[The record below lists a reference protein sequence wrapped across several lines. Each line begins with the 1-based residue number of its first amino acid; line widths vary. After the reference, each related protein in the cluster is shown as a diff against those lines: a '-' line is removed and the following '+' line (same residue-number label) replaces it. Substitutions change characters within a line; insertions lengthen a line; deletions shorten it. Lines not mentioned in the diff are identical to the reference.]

1 MKEIGEDANN
11 AQAQDIALNIY
22 TTGAFLAMT
31 RGQKYWEGF
40 ARKAL
45 RDDRVDQYKQT
56 GFGSYEF
63 SSGSEIADEEV
74 ADSIFKMIRI
84 SSRMSQDALEERG
97 QNEGGQADTGAG
109 INMEGKSAY
118 VGSTFRG
125 GRLTGGFKAS
135 AGSTITINSMMS
147 SSKRIAKAAQY
158 FKKSQDKEGEDNA
171 VLIEYSMTGKGA
183 VDISGVSKVQNEAE
197 VLIPANTE
205 FKVVTELRK
214 AVILEDGIRWE
225 DAQDA
230 PSAEERSQRNGEAS
244 GKKKDSMFPM
254 RGYVVR
260 LEEVRGPGAAKREE
274 DGKVADMRREIREIY
289 RRRMGERQ
297 RAAAQ

>member
-1 MKEIGEDANN
+1 
-11 AQAQDIALNIY
+11 
-22 TTGAFLAMT
+22 
-31 RGQKYWEGF
+31 
-40 ARKAL
+40 
-45 RDDRVDQYKQT
+45 
-56 GFGSYEF
+56 
-63 SSGSEIADEEV
+63 
-74 ADSIFKMIRI
+74 
-84 SSRMSQDALEERG
+84 
-97 QNEGGQADTGAG
+97 
-109 INMEGKSAY
+109 
-118 VGSTFRG
+118 
-125 GRLTGGFKAS
+125 
-135 AGSTITINSMMS
+135 MMS

-225 DAQDA
+225 DAQDTT
-230 PSAEERSQRNGEAS
+230 SAEERSQKSSEAS

-274 DGKVADMRREIREIY
+274 NGRVADMRREIRDIY

-297 RAAAQ
+297 RMAAQ